1 MARRPSPPRRPTD
14 LVTAAMSRSLRL
26 GSRRYAITIDR
37 AVPVPMRDGTI
48 LLADHY
54 APVTAEPRPAVLM
67 RCPYGRGPQFAVS
80 GWPLAEHGCHVLLPG
95 DDLWRELPDWPPA
108 DTSVQTWY
116 LRAGRSLADG
126 PADDRT
132 EAGGAAA

>member
-1 MARRPSPPRRPTD
+1 MASRPSPPRRPTD

-80 GWPLAEHGCHVLLPG
+80 AWPLAEHVPGTGSGC
-95 DDLWRELPDWPPA
+95 RSPA
-108 DTSVQTWY
+108 ALIRDTPEISVPT
-116 LRAGRSLADG
+116 RIRCSA
-126 PADDRT
+126 PAPRR
-132 EAGGAAA
+132 